1 MNTSIKC
8 SRKKCSIGVVGKKE
22 NNESAGQEPASLISA
37 LHFASHQISLTVS
50 PTASMVVLRRRS
62 TDPIGLAL
70 QTQFKQNDDRYF
82 GGYLLFHSRVVTKM
96 RLMLTKCWGE

>member
-1 MNTSIKC
+1 M
-8 SRKKCSIGVVGKKE
+8 VGKKE

-70 QTQFKQNDDRYF
+70 QTQLKQNDDRYF
-82 GGYLLFHSRVVTKM
+82 GGYLLFHSHVVTKM